1 MTSSGPMAR
10 EGPNQKS
17 REVLSRMRAH
27 VGCGC
32 KTSFFQSKPFQL
44 AEKVTL
50 VIIELSNFCLLFI
63 HPYLTYHPYM
73 PSIPLF
79 DSQKKHTHTL
89 LLSIYYVCPNQSLI
103 TTIQLQSHI
112 SYIHFEWD
120 KAQELMVMNTQLLFI
135 LIKQTPNIATLKKRS
150 YVDWQKSKNP
160 WLKLISFDVKNLQ
173 PIYHQCT
180 VLSESI
186 TGWSTTPPVRCV

>member
-1 MTSSGPMAR
+1 MIEISA
-10 EGPNQKS
+10 
-17 REVLSRMRAH
+17 
-27 VGCGC
+27 
-32 KTSFFQSKPFQL
+32 F
-44 AEKVTL
+44 L
-50 VIIELSNFCLLFI
+50 VIRATLPTRRALEKWLRIIGCRFG
-63 HPYLTYHPYM
+63 HA
-73 PSIPLF
+73 SIPLF
-79 DSQKKHTHTL
+79 DSQKKTHIHTL

-135 LIKQTPNIATLKKRS
+135 LIKQTPNIATLNSQKDPMLIGK
-150 YVDWQKSKNP
+150 KSKNP